1 MATKIEWVKNQDGSQ
16 GVSWNP
22 FVGCTHAG
30 SSGCDNCYAREMHNR
45 RHKAY
50 LASKKMPKQ
59 YAGSFDNIQLIDE
72 RMCLPLHWRKPKT
85 IFVNSVSDLFHPE
98 VPDDF
103 IHCVYDVMGMAK
115 QHTFIVCT
123 KRPERII
130 PALYDSG
137 YLGQGDYLPNVWH
150 LCTVEN
156 QEWADKRIP
165 ELLRLKEYSSGWSV
179 LGISVEPMLGPVEI
193 TKYLGGNNEAEECG
207 RIGLPG
213 CKDGRIRDRQRRAS
227 MEGCGQEVGSV
238 DPKNPN
244 HTLRPEESG
253 KSNGQLLTSE
263 GNGRLREG
271 ECFGAPFGMEAFQ
284 RPDSSGTNHQS
295 QERKS
300 ERQFSGEL
308 GVSDVLGTNQT
319 RCQGPGI
326 PLQEGQYWK
335 VFWVIC
341 GGETGPKAR
350 PMHPD
355 WARSLRDQCQS
366 AGVPFFFKQWGGF
379 AEDTETPI
387 CRVCGCT
394 DEEACEGGC
403 WWVDDPE
410 GGDLCSQC
418 VGKPAP
424 AVRPVIMNR
433 VGKKAA
439 GRLLD
444 GREWNEMPEVR

>member
-1 MATKIEWVKNQDGSQ
+1 MDCEVDMMGNTKIEWAEKT
-16 GVSWNP
+16 WNP
-22 FVGCTHAG
+22 VTGC
-30 SSGCDNCYAREMHNR
+30 SKISPGCQNCYA
-45 RHKAY
+45 
-50 LASKKMPKQ
+50 
-59 YAGSFDNIQLIDE
+59 E
-72 RMCLPLHWRKPKT
+72 RMSKRLRGRCGYDADEPFRVTLHPKRLEEPLRWRKPSM
-85 IFVNSVSDLFHPE
+85 IFVCSMGDLFHPGVPMNYVVE
-98 VPDDF
+98 VVRKMQDAS
-103 IHCVYDVMGMAK
+103 H
-115 QHTFIVCT
+115 HTFLVLT
-123 KRPERII
+123 KRPGRMKKVFDACNHSEII
-130 PALYDSG
+130 PNIW
-137 YLGQGDYLPNVWH
+137 LGV
-150 LCTVEN
+150 TAEN
-156 QEWADKRIP
+156 QEMADERIP
-165 ELLRLKEYSSGWSV
+165 ILLQIPAAVRFV
-179 LGISVEPMLGPVEI
+179 SVEPMLGPVEI
-193 TKYLGGNNEAEECG
+193 TKYLGGNNEAEVG
-207 RIGLPG
+207 TIGLPG
-213 CKDGRIRDRQRRAS
+213 CKDGRIRNRQRRAS

-238 DPKNPN
+238 EPKNPN

-379 AEDTETPI
+379 TEDTETPI